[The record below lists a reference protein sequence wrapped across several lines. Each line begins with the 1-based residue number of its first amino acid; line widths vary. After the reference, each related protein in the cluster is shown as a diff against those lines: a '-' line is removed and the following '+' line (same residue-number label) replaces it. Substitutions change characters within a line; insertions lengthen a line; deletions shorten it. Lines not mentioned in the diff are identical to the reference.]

1 MIVVLARD
9 LIIATRISSAAERAG
24 QPVMRVDAPAELPD
38 PSNVG
43 LLFVDWGDRESG
55 WPELLLGWLARAT
68 QPDRP
73 RIVLFGPHTD
83 LDAHRAAREAGLGP
97 MIARSRLVGHLS
109 TLIGAD

>member
-43 LLFVDWGDRESG
+43 LLFVDWGARE
-55 WPELLLGWLARAT
+55 
-68 QPDRP
+68 PDWGAAIGSWRGSDDEAGAP
-73 RIVLFGPHTD
+73 PIVLFGPHTD
-83 LDAHRAAREAGLGP
+83 LGAHAEARAAGLGP
-97 MIARSRLVGHLS
+97 MMARSRLVGQLEELVS
-109 TLIGAD
+109 RR